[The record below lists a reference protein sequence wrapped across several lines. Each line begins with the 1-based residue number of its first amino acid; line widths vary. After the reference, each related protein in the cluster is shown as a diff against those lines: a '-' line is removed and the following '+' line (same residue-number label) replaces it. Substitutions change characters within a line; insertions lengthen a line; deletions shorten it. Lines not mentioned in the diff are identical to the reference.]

1 MILSFFGVNSI
12 NPYYSRM
19 KRYLLNQISQDL
31 QKKMVFLSGP
41 LHIGKTT
48 LAKQIVPQ
56 KEAYLNWDIPK
67 DKERILNYQIP
78 LEPLVIL
85 DEIHKYHQWRN
96 FLKGLY
102 DDDTFTS
109 SFLVTGS
116 ARLDVYRYGGDSLQ
130 GRYHPLKMHPL
141 SVAELDIQTPQELQ
155 DLLELSGFPE
165 PFFSGSKQAAQR
177 CSLEYR
183 KRVIYD
189 EITSLEVIKDL
200 GQLNLLVLSLPKRV
214 GSPLSINALQEDLQ
228 VSHKTVERWI
238 TILENLYMVFRIS
251 PFGYPIL
258 RAVKKEQKLYHYD
271 WSLVPDEGTR
281 FENLIACHLLKWI
294 DFENQTQGNEMELRY
309 FKDNGNH
316 EVDFVIIKNN
326 EPLLLIEVKM
336 NDSSV
341 SSSLRYLKK
350 RFPKARALQLLMT
363 NEFNFVNQDGIHVC
377 PAIEFL
383 RGLI

>member
-1 MILSFFGVNSI
+1 
-12 NPYYSRM
+12 
-19 KRYLLNQISQDL
+19 
-31 QKKMVFLSGP
+31 
-41 LHIGKTT
+41 
-48 LAKQIVPQ
+48 
-56 KEAYLNWDIPK
+56 
-67 DKERILNYQIP
+67 
-78 LEPLVIL
+78 
-85 DEIHKYHQWRN
+85 
-96 FLKGLY
+96 
-102 DDDTFTS
+102 
-109 SFLVTGS
+109 
-116 ARLDVYRYGGDSLQ
+116 
-130 GRYHPLKMHPL
+130 
-141 SVAELDIQTPQELQ
+141 
-155 DLLELSGFPE
+155 
-165 PFFSGSKQAAQR
+165 
-177 CSLEYR
+177 
-183 KRVIYD
+183 
-189 EITSLEVIKDL
+189 
-200 GQLNLLVLSLPKRV
+200 
-214 GSPLSINALQEDLQ
+214 
-228 VSHKTVERWI
+228 
-238 TILENLYMVFRIS
+238 MVFRIS

-326 EPLLLIEVKM
+326 EPLFLIEVKM

-350 RFPKARALQLLMT
+350 RFPKAQALQLLMT